1 MLNGISDMDVKEA
14 YEIYPWVLKQLR
26 HNDLPFNETV
36 MPLVVMRAW
45 IDRVATE
52 ANIQGIDTR
61 KVITRRHIQQ
71 VYFESYKNYRNS
83 ASWYLYFYIVY
94 NPELDLN
101 LDKKCLDEK
110 LLKVL
115 KLDNEIVWYKQ
126 QSCGLALISIY
137 FYFQACT
144 TSKNVVK
151 CFVSYF
157 IGYTSRP
164 QRTRHRPMSRGE
176 GWA

>member
-1 MLNGISDMDVKEA
+1 MAALQKIKNPIIRLMLNGISDMDVKEA

-36 MPLVVMRAW
+36 MPLAVMRAW

-115 KLDNEIVWYKQ
+115 KLDNEIV
-126 QSCGLALISIY
+126 
-137 FYFQACT
+137 
-144 TSKNVVK
+144 
-151 CFVSYF
+151 
-157 IGYTSRP
+157 
-164 QRTRHRPMSRGE
+164 
-176 GWA
+176 

>member
-1 MLNGISDMDVKEA
+1 MAALQKIKNPIIRLMLNGISDMDVKEG

-115 KLDNEIVWYKQ
+115 KLDNEIV
-126 QSCGLALISIY
+126 
-137 FYFQACT
+137 
-144 TSKNVVK
+144 
-151 CFVSYF
+151 
-157 IGYTSRP
+157 
-164 QRTRHRPMSRGE
+164 
-176 GWA
+176 